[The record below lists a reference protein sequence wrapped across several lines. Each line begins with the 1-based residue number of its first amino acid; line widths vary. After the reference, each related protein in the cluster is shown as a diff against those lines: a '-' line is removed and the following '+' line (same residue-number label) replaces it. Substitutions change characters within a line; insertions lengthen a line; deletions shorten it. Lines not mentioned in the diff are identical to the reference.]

1 MPSSTSH
8 RVSFDRWH
16 LAALFGVIV
25 GAPMVW
31 LVLLETNYA
40 LAYAACADRSNAWL
54 HVPSAIALV
63 ATAAIAAIAVVVWHR
78 ARGEERAPLGFLALV
93 SLMSAGLFLVV
104 IFATVI
110 PPFILHPCD

>member
-8 RVSFDRWH
+8 RASFDPWR
-16 LAALFGVIV
+16 LAALFGVIL

-54 HVPSAIALV
+54 HVPSGIALV
-63 ATAAIAAIAVVVWHR
+63 ATAAIAAAAFILWQR
-78 ARGEERAPLGFLALV
+78 LGGDWRPPMGFLAII
-93 SLMSAGLFLVV
+93 SLMTAGLFLVV
-104 IFATVI
+104 VLATVI

>member
-8 RVSFDRWH
+8 RVSFDPWR
-16 LAALFGVIV
+16 LAALFGVIL
-25 GAPMVW
+25 GAPLVW

-54 HVPSAIALV
+54 HVPSGIAVV
-63 ATAAIAAIAVVVWHR
+63 ATAAIAATAVVLWQRV
-78 ARGEERAPLGFLALV
+78 RGEGRAPLGFLALI
-93 SLMSAGLFLVV
+93 SLMSAGLFV
-104 IFATVI
+104 ILILATVI

>member
-8 RVSFDRWH
+8 RASFDPWR
-16 LAALFGVIV
+16 LAGLFGVIL

-54 HVPSAIALV
+54 HVPSGIALV
-63 ATAAIAAIAVVVWHR
+63 ATAAIGAIAVILWHGV
-78 ARGEERAPLGFLALV
+78 RGEGRAPLGFLALV
-93 SLMSAGLFLVV
+93 SLMSAGLFLIV
-104 IFATVI
+104 ILATVI